1 MLRQG
6 KGQDSDS
13 LCQREGDGTNHRNI
27 RQIEV
32 SVAKRYRILV
42 LLLALVLWLPWQD
55 AFAMEQPMDT
65 VAQVLPLDT
74 AQVALPADSV
84 PVPLPRSL
92 GKRNAAYRDS
102 SSIAYADSLQTV
114 VTDSLQRAAGDTL
127 DLNRFNEWKP
137 DPIRAMWLGMVFP
150 GGGQMYN
157 RKFWK
162 LPIVY
167 GGVVGCVY
175 AVSWNAQML
184 RDYSQ
189 AYQDI
194 MDTDPTTNSHLEMLP
209 LGYDITGR
217 EDHFKSVFKR
227 KKDFYRR
234 NRDLSIFCIAGVYLL
249 SIIDAYVD
257 AELSTFDIGTDLSMT
272 ISPQMIS
279 PGPTYS
285 ATALGSMPGITIQL
299 NY

>member
-1 MLRQG
+1 M
-6 KGQDSDS
+6 
-13 LCQREGDGTNHRNI
+13 
-27 RQIEV
+27 

-114 VTDSLQRAAGDTL
+114 VTDSLQRAASDTL

>member
-1 MLRQG
+1 M
-6 KGQDSDS
+6 
-13 LCQREGDGTNHRNI
+13 
-27 RQIEV
+27 
-32 SVAKRYRILV
+32 SVTKSYRILV
-42 LLLALVLWLPWQD
+42 LLLTTLLLLSWQD
-55 AFAMEQPMDT
+55 AFAMEQPEGTLSIPLREDT
-65 VAQVLPLDT
+65 VRVL
-74 AQVALPADSV
+74 LPADSV
-84 PVPLPRSL
+84 QVPLLADMDRSITVL
-92 GKRNAAYRDS
+92 GDS
-102 SSIAYADSLQTV
+102 ATAVYADSMQIAV
-114 VTDSLQRAAGDTL
+114 GDTL
-127 DLNRFNEWKP
+127 DLNRFADWKP

-150 GGGQMYN
+150 GGGQVYN
-157 RKFWK
+157 HKYWK

-167 GGVVGCVY
+167 GGVLGCIY

-194 MDTDPTTNSHLEMLP
+194 MDSDPTTNSHLEMLP
-209 LGYDITGR
+209 LGYNITGR

-257 AELSTFDIGTDLSMT
+257 AELSTFDIGRDLSLSV
-272 ISPQMIS
+272 SPAVVSAS
-279 PGPTYS
+279 PINAANLLDGT
-285 ATALGSMPGITIQL
+285 PGVSIKL

>member
-1 MLRQG
+1 M
-6 KGQDSDS
+6 SA
-13 LCQREGDGTNHRNI
+13 T
-27 RQIEV
+27 
-32 SVAKRYRILV
+32 KRYGILV
-42 LLLALVLWLPWQD
+42 LLLAMVMSLRWQD
-55 AFAMEQPMDT
+55 AFALKQPTDT
-65 VAQVLPLDT
+65 VAQILPMDT
-74 AQVALPADSV
+74 AEVVMRNDSLPM
-84 PVPLPRSL
+84 PRSL
-92 GKRNAAYRDS
+92 AKRKGTHRDS
-102 SSIAYADSLQTV
+102 SAVLYADSLQNAV
-114 VTDSLQRAAGDTL
+114 ADSLQRVAGDTL
-127 DLNRFNEWKP
+127 DLNRFNDWKP
-137 DPIRAMWLGMVFP
+137 DPIRAMWLGMVVP
-150 GGGQMYN
+150 GGGQIYN

-175 AVSWNAQML
+175 AVSWNGQML

-194 MDTDPTTNSHLEMLP
+194 MDSDPTTNSHLEMLP

-234 NRDLSIFCIAGVYLL
+234 YRDLSIFCIAGVYLL

-272 ISPQMIS
+272 VS
-279 PGPTYS
+279 PGMIPAGSAYEARQKS
-285 ATALGSMPGITIQL
+285 ATPGITIQL

>member
-1 MLRQG
+1 
-6 KGQDSDS
+6 
-13 LCQREGDGTNHRNI
+13 
-27 RQIEV
+27 
-32 SVAKRYRILV
+32 
-42 LLLALVLWLPWQD
+42 
-55 AFAMEQPMDT
+55 MEQPMDT

>member
-1 MLRQG
+1 M
-6 KGQDSDS
+6 
-13 LCQREGDGTNHRNI
+13 
-27 RQIEV
+27 
-32 SVAKRYRILV
+32 SVTKRYGILV
-42 LLLALVLWLPWQD
+42 LLLAMVLSFRWQD
-55 AFAMEQPMDT
+55 AFALKQPTDT
-65 VAQVLPLDT
+65 VTQVLSLDT
-74 AQVALPADSV
+74 AQVDV
-84 PVPLPRSL
+84 M
-92 GKRNAAYRDS
+92 
-102 SSIAYADSLQTV
+102 YADSLQTV
-114 VTDSLQRAAGDTL
+114 VADSLQCAGGDTL
-127 DLNRFNEWKP
+127 DLNRFNDWKP

-150 GGGQMYN
+150 GGGQIYN

-175 AVSWNAQML
+175 AVSWNGQML

-194 MDTDPTTNSHLEMLP
+194 MDNDPTTNSHLEMLP

-217 EDHFKSVFKR
+217 EEHFKSVFKR

-234 NRDLSIFCIAGVYLL
+234 YRDLSIFCIAGVYLL

-257 AELSTFDIGTDLSMT
+257 AELSTFDLGTDLSMT
-272 ISPQMIS
+272 IAPQMIPS
-279 PGPTYS
+279 GSMYDANS
-285 ATALGSMPGITIQL
+285 LGSSPGITIQI

>member
-1 MLRQG
+1 M
-6 KGQDSDS
+6 
-13 LCQREGDGTNHRNI
+13 
-27 RQIEV
+27 
-32 SVAKRYRILV
+32 
-42 LLLALVLWLPWQD
+42 
-55 AFAMEQPMDT
+55 
-65 VAQVLPLDT
+65 
-74 AQVALPADSV
+74 
-84 PVPLPRSL
+84 
-92 GKRNAAYRDS
+92 
-102 SSIAYADSLQTV
+102 
-114 VTDSLQRAAGDTL
+114 DSLQRTAGDTL
-127 DLNRFNEWKP
+127 NLNRFNEWKP

-150 GGGQMYN
+150 GGGQIYN

-175 AVSWNAQML
+175 AVSWNGQML
-184 RDYSQ
+184 CDYSQ

-194 MDTDPTTNSHLEMLP
+194 MDNDPTTNSHLEMLP

-234 NRDLSIFCIAGVYLL
+234 FRDLSIFCIAGVYLL

-272 ISPQMIS
+272 VS
-279 PGPTYS
+279 PGMVSAGSRYS
-285 ATALGSMPGITIQL
+285 ASSIGTTPGITIQL

>member
-1 MLRQG
+1 
-6 KGQDSDS
+6 
-13 LCQREGDGTNHRNI
+13 
-27 RQIEV
+27 
-32 SVAKRYRILV
+32 
-42 LLLALVLWLPWQD
+42 
-55 AFAMEQPMDT
+55 MEQPMDT

-92 GKRNAAYRDS
+92 GKRNAAYRAS

>member
-1 MLRQG
+1 M
-6 KGQDSDS
+6 
-13 LCQREGDGTNHRNI
+13 
-27 RQIEV
+27 
-32 SVAKRYRILV
+32 SVTKSYRILI
-42 LLLALVLWLPWQD
+42 LLLTTVFLLSWQD
-55 AFAMEQPMDT
+55 AFAMGQPDGMLLSPLQGDT
-65 VAQVLPLDT
+65 VRVL
-74 AQVALPADSV
+74 LPADSV
-84 PVPLPRSL
+84 QEPVPVIDDVDRLAEMANGS
-92 GKRNAAYRDS
+92 ATS
-102 SSIAYADSLQTV
+102 EYADSIQMVL
-114 VTDSLQRAAGDTL
+114 GDTL
-127 DLNRFNEWKP
+127 NLNRFADWKP

-150 GGGQMYN
+150 GGGQIYN
-157 RKFWK
+157 RKYWK

-167 GGVVGCVY
+167 GGVLGCIY
-175 AVSWNAQML
+175 AVNWSAQML

-194 MDTDPTTNSHLEMLP
+194 MDSDPTTNSHLEMLP

-257 AELSTFDIGTDLSMT
+257 AELSTFDISRDLSLSVAPT
-272 ISPQMIS
+272 IVSASPLNAANILDAS
-279 PGPTYS
+279 PGLS
-285 ATALGSMPGITIQL
+285 IQL

>member
-1 MLRQG
+1 MRV
-6 KGQDSDS
+6 
-13 LCQREGDGTNHRNI
+13 T
-27 RQIEV
+27 
-32 SVAKRYRILV
+32 KRYGILV
-42 LLLALVLWLPWQD
+42 LFLALVLILPWQD
-55 AFAMEQPMDT
+55 AVAMVQPKDT
-65 VAQVLPLDT
+65 VVQVLPLDT
-74 AQVALPADSV
+74 VGAVLPLDSAT
-84 PVPLPRSL
+84 VPLPRSL
-92 GKRNAAYRDS
+92 GKRNAAFRDS
-102 SSIAYADSLQTV
+102 AAVVYADSLQNNV
-114 VTDSLQRAAGDTL
+114 MDSLQRIVGDTL
-127 DLNRFNEWKP
+127 NLNRFNDWKP

-150 GGGQMYN
+150 GGGQIYN

-175 AVSWNAQML
+175 AVSWNGQML

-194 MDTDPTTNSHLEMLP
+194 MDNDPTTNSHLEMLP

-227 KKDFYRR
+227 KKDSYRR
-234 NRDLSIFCIAGVYLL
+234 FRDLSIFCIAGVYLL

-272 ISPQMIS
+272 VS
-279 PGPTYS
+279 PGMIPAGSGYS
-285 ATALGSMPGITIQL
+285 ASPINGTPGITIQL

>member
-1 MLRQG
+1 
-6 KGQDSDS
+6 
-13 LCQREGDGTNHRNI
+13 
-27 RQIEV
+27 
-32 SVAKRYRILV
+32 
-42 LLLALVLWLPWQD
+42 
-55 AFAMEQPMDT
+55 MEQPMDT

-74 AQVALPADSV
+74 ARVALPADSV

-127 DLNRFNEWKP
+127 DLSRFNEWKP